1 MKNNSDNYDRQLLS
15 KIGKPH
21 SPPRPSVSLG
31 SDRGSIS
38 TLPFHSRSLGSGFL
52 PSPISDGP
60 PGAPD
65 SRNSVFQSGAI
76 SPGTK
81 TGWKDYTDYRS
92 PSVESSAP
100 SSGMDFDAGRR
111 QAGATTP
118 QFEDTFSLSS
128 RSNRGSYDQ
137 GVFSD
142 VEGEF
147 SVDESGQSRQLHSER
162 TPPYLDSM
170 SSHSKQQGMKRRASS
185 PPRELT
191 GDDRH
196 TLHKATSN
204 GDLASRRMS
213 GLPFSGAVS
222 PGSRYPPSH
231 GSLSSASSAS
241 FRTSASYSSSASLS
255 VGGSSM
261 TSISSYD
268 RLSSGGLSPKS
279 ELEQC
284 QDKTVLNQPSPSGSL
299 AGVPAAK
306 GPQYTNPTDPKSTSS
321 NRKMSVQTALNAP
334 KPNGPK
340 IGGMYICEC
349 CPKKPKKFDTL
360 EELRLVTPF

>member
-1 MKNNSDNYDRQLLS
+1 MKSLKNSSDNYDRQLLS

-31 SDRGSIS
+31 SDRGPIS

-52 PSPISDGP
+52 PSPISDGT

-65 SRNSVFQSGAI
+65 SRGFFQSGAI

-137 GVFSD
+137 GIFSD

-147 SVDESGQSRQLHSER
+147 SVDEGVQSRQLHSER
-162 TPPYLDSM
+162 TPPYLDST
-170 SSHSKQQGMKRRASS
+170 SSNSRQHGMKRRASS
-185 PPRELT
+185 PPRGLT

-196 TLHKATSN
+196 TLHKTTSN
-204 GDLASRRMS
+204 GDLAGRRMS
-213 GLPFSGAVS
+213 GHPFTGAVS
-222 PGSRYPPSH
+222 PSSRYPPSH
-231 GSLSSASSAS
+231 GSLSSVSSAS

-279 ELEQC
+279 ELEPC
-284 QDKTVLNQPSPSGSL
+284 QDKSILIQPSSSGSL
-299 AGVPAAK
+299 AGTPAAK
-306 GPQYTNPTDPKSTSS
+306 GPQYTSPTDPKSNSS
-321 NRKMSVQTALNAP
+321 TRKMSAQTALNAP
-334 KPNGPK
+334 KPSGSK

-360 EELRLVTPF
+360 EELR